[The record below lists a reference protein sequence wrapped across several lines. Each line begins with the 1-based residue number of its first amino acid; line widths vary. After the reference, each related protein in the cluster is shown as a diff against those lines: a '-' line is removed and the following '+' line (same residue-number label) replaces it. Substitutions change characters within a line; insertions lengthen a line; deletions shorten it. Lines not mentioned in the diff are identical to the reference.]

1 MSCCYFCLKGVFFYK
16 KRILWLD
23 SGSIDLVYVVEYLG
37 IFFGLFVDFSYEV
50 IRVKKDEENEDM
62 FDVEFDEFNEYLD
75 EGCI

>member
-23 SGSIDLVYVVEYLG
+23 SGNIDLVYVVEYLG

-62 FDVEFDEFNEYLD
+62 FDVDFDEFNEYLD